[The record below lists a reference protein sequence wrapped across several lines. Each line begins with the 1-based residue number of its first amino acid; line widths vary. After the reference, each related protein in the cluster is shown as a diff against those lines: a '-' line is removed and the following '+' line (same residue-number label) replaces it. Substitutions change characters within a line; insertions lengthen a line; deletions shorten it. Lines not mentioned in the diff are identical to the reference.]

1 MVENARRL
9 ALQTTASSVIPA
21 LKDSTGE
28 WRRSAGE
35 KANVFA
41 KTFAEKFILPGMT
54 PNEYSDLQII
64 RPRATV
70 QQVSAD
76 SAHRVLMKLNED
88 SATGPD
94 LLPTRILK
102 FCADALCD
110 PVSQL
115 VQSILR
121 WGQWP
126 SAWRLHWIV
135 PLHKKKSIYDA
146 GNYRGVHLTPQISKV
161 AERMLLVSVQQVIED
176 QCLFGENQ
184 FAYTKGKGSRD
195 ALAMLV
201 MTWIASLNKNRKVA
215 IFCSDVKGAFDHV
228 RLSRM
233 TEKLEA
239 TGLPRD
245 MVQVLVSWLAQRDA
259 QVIVEGDFS
268 EKMCLSNMVFQGTV
282 LGPILWN
289 LFFADAQRPI
299 RDSGFSD
306 IIFADDL
313 NAYREYASD
322 VDNEDIMAACDV
334 CQEKLHRWGEAN
346 SVAFDPAK
354 ETKHVLS
361 RTNPSGE
368 GFKILGVLF
377 DPKLI
382 MGGMHRR
389 PQTVGALES
398 PDIVEGAEVPFDRGN
413 GVPLQGTGSLL
424 HRVPDECLV
433 PCM

>member
-54 PNEYSDLQII
+54 PNEYSELQFI
-64 RPRATV
+64 RPRATG

-102 FCADALCD
+102 VCADALCD

-228 RLSRM
+228 RLNRM

-245 MVQVLVSWLAQRDA
+245 IVQVLVSWLAQRDA

-289 LFFADAQRPI
+289 LFSPTHRSLFGTLASATSYSQTTSMLTASMPAMWTTRTLWQHATSVSRSCI
-299 RDSGFSD
+299 AGERRTQSHSIRRKRRSTSCLGQILRGRDSRSSEFCLIPSSSWGHASTTSD
-306 IIFADDL
+306 GRCIG
-313 NAYREYASD
+313 
-322 VDNEDIMAACDV
+322 
-334 CQEKLHRWGEAN
+334 K
-346 SVAFDPAK
+346 
-354 ETKHVLS
+354 S
-361 RTNPSGE
+361 R
-368 GFKILGVLF
+368 
-377 DPKLI
+377 
-382 MGGMHRR
+382 H
-389 PQTVGALES
+389 
-398 PDIVEGAEVPFDRGN
+398 
-413 GVPLQGTGSLL
+413 
-424 HRVPDECLV
+424 C
-433 PCM
+433 